1 MTKRVKWVSTIK
13 VADKKEYQPEIPK
26 IIKKDLIEKEVK
38 PAKARY
44 IVVNGIPQTV
54 QKEIKAKSAVIK
66 EELIREDQPYQEQK
80 PERFEK
86 MHFDCKVDA
95 LQDYGIVKYYQS
107 EYGKLRIPEN
117 AIYYEN
123 SGSNYVF
130 VVPDLLVAIQYIQDG
145 DILWGILT
153 LSFIFLP
160 SAVIQLRNWAASR
173 SKFPPLLL
181 VSYQESRHTPSTS
194 NPIITISYPWFG

>member
-1 MTKRVKWVSTIK
+1 MTKRVKWISTIK

-117 AIYYEN
+117 AIYYE
-123 SGSNYVF
+123 
-130 VVPDLLVAIQYIQDG
+130 
-145 DILWGILT
+145 
-153 LSFIFLP
+153 
-160 SAVIQLRNWAASR
+160 
-173 SKFPPLLL
+173 
-181 VSYQESRHTPSTS
+181 STD
-194 NPIITISYPWFG
+194 